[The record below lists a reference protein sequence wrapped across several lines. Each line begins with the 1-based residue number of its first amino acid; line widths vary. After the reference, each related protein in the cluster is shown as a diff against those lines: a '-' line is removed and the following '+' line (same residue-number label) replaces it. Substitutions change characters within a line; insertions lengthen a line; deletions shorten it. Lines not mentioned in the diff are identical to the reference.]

1 MACLFCCAVGVYNE
15 DTFTFW
21 SPGEATMEFTI
32 HGSVMQALEIT
43 LQQGESIFT
52 ESGGMAW
59 MSDGI
64 GMKTSS
70 RGGLGK
76 AVGRMLAGESF
87 FMTTYTCQAPQGMI
101 TFTPESP
108 GKIIPV
114 PLKAGHSIIAQ
125 KDAFMCAEESVE
137 LAMHFRKR
145 LGTGLFGGE
154 GFILQK
160 LTGPGTAFI
169 EIAGEMQ
176 MIDLQ
181 AGQKLKIDPG
191 HIAMY
196 EPTCDYDVEM
206 VKGVMNWL
214 GGGEGL
220 FLATIKGPGKVWLQ
234 TMPLSNLASKLRGYL
249 GTK

>member
-1 MACLFCCAVGVYNE
+1 
-15 DTFTFW
+15 
-21 SPGEATMEFTI
+21 MEYQI
-32 HGSVMQALEIT
+32 HGTVMQALEIR
-43 LQQGESIFT
+43 LSQGESIYT

-64 GMKTSS
+64 DMKTSG

-76 AVGRMLAGESF
+76 ALGRMMSGESF
-87 FMTTYTCQAPQGMI
+87 FMTTYTCRSPQGMI
-101 TFTPESP
+101 TFTPEAL
-108 GKIIPV
+108 GKVLPV
-114 PLKAGHSIIAQ
+114 HLKAGHSLICQ

-160 LTGPGTAFI
+160 LTGPGTAFV
-169 EIAGEMQ
+169 EIAGEVQ
-176 MIDLQ
+176 MIDLK
-181 AGQKLKIDPG
+181 AGERLKIDPG

-196 EPTCDYDVEM
+196 EPTCDYDIQM
-206 VKGVMNWL
+206 IKGVMNWL

-220 FLATIKGPGKVWLQ
+220 FLATLTGPGKVWLQ
-234 TMPLSNLASKLRGYL
+234 TMPLSNLANKLRGYM
-249 GTK
+249 GS